1 MRGEIITMLYYENQL
16 NLGNIYQ
23 ECSELFKEQKPK
35 FLELLNEYIDIE
47 QYIPYSFKKAF
58 YADTGRPRGCSLYG
72 YISALIFQKVF
83 NVPTDT
89 LLIIILNISSELRQ
103 FCGIQKVPD
112 ASKWTRFKQ
121 NFCDYI
127 EEMFIHLVDVTEPIC
142 KAIDPFLAN
151 IDIYDTSSIES
162 YVTENNPKYVNS
174 TIKRLENYYKFV
186 DKDKSKTDI
195 YKQAYVSLPKTA
207 SSDSTIRKMYANGH
221 FCYGRKFGIITN
233 GLGIPRHIDF
243 FDDDFKKKHKD
254 FIFEDNTESPD
265 YDKSL
270 SDNKSLKPI
279 LSDFF
284 SLHPSFKHDIF
295 LGDAAF
301 DAHSTY
307 EFLLKEDDNGNAL
320 YQKAF
325 IPLNSR
331 ATTSTPKCPI
341 NENGIPVCPSDYSIL
356 MQHAGI
362 CHEKGRAD
370 RIKWY
375 CPKVHM
381 KDGKWICDCE
391 IPCSS
396 AKRGRTTYTTPSKN
410 LRLYPGTIRGTEEW
424 DNIYKIRV
432 AVEKSINHFKSNMGI
447 AGRKTRNTK
456 TTKAD
461 VFLAGIA
468 QLFTVLIAD
477 AMSKPEYIRSI
488 KKLAC

>member
-1 MRGEIITMLYYENQL
+1 MLNYENQL
-16 NLGNIYQ
+16 NLGNIYK
-23 ECSELFKEQKPK
+23 ECTELFREQKPK
-35 FLELLNEYIDIE
+35 FLELLDEYIDIN

-72 YISALIFQKVF
+72 YISALTFQKVF

-103 FCGIQKVPD
+103 FCGVQKVPD

-121 NFCDYI
+121 NFCKYL

-142 KAIDPFLAN
+142 QTIDPFLAN
-151 IDIYDTSSIES
+151 MDIYDTSSIES
-162 YVTENNPKYVNS
+162 YVTENNPKFVNS
-174 TIKRLENYYKFV
+174 SIKRLENYYKFV
-186 DKDKSKTDI
+186 DKEKSKTDI
-195 YKQAYVSLPKTA
+195 YKQAYSNLPKTA
-207 SSDSTIRKMYANGH
+207 SSDPSIRKMYANGH

-243 FDDDFKKKHKD
+243 FDEDFKNKHKD

-279 LSDFF
+279 FSDFF
-284 SLHPSFKHDIF
+284 SLHPYFKHNIF

-301 DAHSTY
+301 DAYSTY
-307 EFLLKEDDNGNAL
+307 DFLLKDDENGNSL
-320 YQKAF
+320 YKKAF

-331 ATTSTPKCPI
+331 ATSDKPNCPV
-341 NENGIPVCPSDYSIL
+341 NENGIPVCPHDSSLL
-356 MQHAGI
+356 MLHGGI

-370 RIKWY
+370 RIKWR
-375 CPKVHM
+375 CPKINIVN
-381 KDGKWICDCE
+381 GKWICSCE
-391 IPCSS
+391 NPCTT
-396 AKRGRTTYTTPSKN
+396 AKHGRTAYTTPSKN

-432 AVEKSINHFKSNMGI
+432 TVEKSINHFKSNMGI
-447 AGRKTRNTK
+447 AGRKTRDAK

-468 QLFTVLIAD
+468 QLFTVIIAD

-488 KKLAC
+488 KKLAS